1 MKCWAVVLCWFCCS
15 LNFLGQSKQTTSC
28 NEKSTF
34 CWYSDEASASGDR
47 WVSPDKK
54 EPPLEFV
61 TAIRCVKS
69 LKLCINAR
77 NLELLGKR
85 ITVVDL
91 FYVSKWGSVQIEA
104 TREDRP
110 ADLGCTSDALLLNK
124 VEQTA
129 TLVSTPGPAGK
140 DCAALLKPKTVSYT
154 LVE

>member
-1 MKCWAVVLCWFCCS
+1 MGGCSVVLRWVCCS
-15 LNFLGQSKQTTSC
+15 LNSPGQSKETTSC
-28 NEKSTF
+28 NQKSTF

-69 LKLCINAR
+69 LKLCVNAR
-77 NLELLGKR
+77 NLELPGKR

-104 TREDRP
+104 TKEDRL
-110 ADLGCTSDALLLNK
+110 ADLGCTSDTHLLNM

-129 TLVSTPGPAGK
+129 TLASTPGPARK
-140 DCAALLKPKTVSYT
+140 DCAALLKPKTVT
-154 LVE
+154 AR